1 MTTIQSLMDNA
12 INDMKNIQANYSA
25 TDNWKLI
32 DQKDWKKL
40 NNHHQFLNTN
50 KDDFQSKDV
59 NIVIQY
65 LNSNDEPNM
74 KQFTTILNTSRTS
87 VDPKRKEPKPT
98 QVTTPPHKISPK
110 TTDKLTNRISPGNKD
125 VFIDDLLTDIKN
137 ELGNSQN
144 KISSQQLIKLITN
157 KGNENVNM
165 MTKEYIDGTLAIMEA
180 IMDGFDVDTQNKLEI
195 IKNKYSTT
203 DNKTIWRIK
212 QNRYIYMVQNHT
224 GGRKTRRKLSK
235 KKKGKRSKRNLQK
248 RRSIKKYRKR
258 K

>member
-12 INDMKNIQANYSA
+12 INDMKNIEANYSA

-74 KQFTTILNTSRTS
+74 KQFTTILNTTRTS

-110 TTDKLTNRISPGNKD
+110 TTDNLTNRISRDNKD
-125 VFIDDLLTDIKN
+125 VFIDDLLQDIKSG
-137 ELGNSQN
+137 LGNLQN
-144 KISSQQLIKLITN
+144 ENGYKQLIQLIQN
-157 KGNENVNM
+157 KGNEKVVE
-165 MTKEYIDGTLAIMEA
+165 MTKKYIDDTLE
-180 IMDGFDVDTQNKLEI
+180 IMDETFSFDDATKVKLHK
-195 IKNKYSTT
+195 IKDKYSTT
-203 DNKTIWRIK
+203 GNNSIWRK
-212 QNRYIYMVQNHT
+212 QGDRYIYNPHNAT